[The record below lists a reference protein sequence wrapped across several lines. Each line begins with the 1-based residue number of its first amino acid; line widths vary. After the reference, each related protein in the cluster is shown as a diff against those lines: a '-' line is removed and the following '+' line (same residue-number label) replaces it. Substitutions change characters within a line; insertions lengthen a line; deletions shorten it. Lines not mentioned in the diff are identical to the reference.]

1 MCYDRRAWFDPQDSG
16 FRMTLDRN
24 IRYRTTELSLAAPT
38 GGKAILPETMS
49 LLEVKASGGIPM
61 WLTELLSSQHL
72 HKLSF
77 SKYGRAYMELL
88 EEKLKESRGQ
98 IYA

>member
-1 MCYDRRAWFDPQDSG
+1 
-16 FRMTLDRN
+16 
-24 IRYRTTELSLAAPT
+24 
-38 GGKAILPETMS
+38 MS